1 MSINVHDE
9 HISDLDK
16 SVHAFKRYS
25 KSKLEDIQGW
35 RTNMQH
41 SIFSGWMSVFLAS
54 MDVLT
59 YT

>member
-9 HISDLDK
+9 HNSYLDK

-35 RTNMQH
+35 RTNMQP
-41 SIFSGWMSVFLAS
+41 SICSGSMSVLLAG

-59 YT
+59 YK